1 MILIS
6 NTGIRLRLHRKTQFV
21 YIKYYIQTEIVALI
35 MSYTTNLHYLKRD
48 IKNGKQI
55 VLFLGAGVN
64 FSPNVKLLWED
75 IINPL
80 MEIAI
85 TRIACNSQMPIGDL
99 KDLYDVF
106 EIHSSIELES
116 EMGIN
121 RIKQNIAY
129 EYSPQIKAMLVKTI
143 LGDQYI
149 ASFQN
154 QIYSQCNRTILKK
167 SFVSNYKIDKDETYK
182 SSGDFYTLYT
192 IARMILLNPHIRA
205 VVTYNYDNF
214 LTHAV
219 NILQDDLE
227 YYFSKKEVD
236 FIEERIKRQG
246 NRRIKIIDIHG
257 EARPDVFETGIIF
270 AYHPHGYIPSPNESD
285 NLDDCQIIMSTD
297 EYCDNT
303 SKVYSWDNDTQVHL
317 LSHYTCLFVGS
328 SISDLT
334 TQRMLH
340 YAKANGN
347 KNNLYNLSAM
357 PTFSQTTYSNRCQ
370 RIRRNLSIL
379 QKHYYKACGLTNLF
393 CPNGYNQLFRDLNEI
408 NSEYC
413 NELMYNW
420 QINY

>member
-1 MILIS
+1 M
-6 NTGIRLRLHRKTQFV
+6 T
-21 YIKYYIQTEIVALI
+21 
-35 MSYTTNLHYLKRD
+35 YTTNLHYLKQD
-48 IKNGKQI
+48 IKNGKQL

-64 FSPNVKLLWED
+64 FSPRIKLLWED

-85 TRIACNSQMPIGDL
+85 TRIACNNQLPIGDL

-106 EIHSSIELES
+106 ELHSSDKLEN
-116 EMGIN
+116 EKGIN
-121 RIKQNIAY
+121 RIKQSIAY
-129 EYSPQIKAMLVKTI
+129 DYSPQIKAMLVKSI

-154 QIYSQCNRTILKK
+154 QIYSQCNRTILQKA
-167 SFVSNYKIDKDETYK
+167 FESNYKISKEEKYK
-182 SSGDFYTLYT
+182 LSGDFYTLYS
-192 IARMILLNPHIRA
+192 IARMILLNPNIRA
-205 VVTYNYDNF
+205 IVTYNYDNF

-219 NILQDDLE
+219 NILQNDLN
-227 YYFSKKEVD
+227 YYFSQTETE

-246 NRRIKIIDIHG
+246 NRKIRIIDIHG

-270 AYHPHGYIPSPNESD
+270 AYHPHGYIPSPDESD
-285 NLDDCQIIMSTD
+285 NLNNCQIIMSTD

-317 LSHYTCLFVGS
+317 LSHYTSLFVGS

-334 TQRMLH
+334 VQRMLH

-357 PTFSQTTYSNRCQ
+357 PAFSPAMYSERCQ
-370 RIRRNLSIL
+370 RIRRNLSII

-393 CPNGYNQLFRDLNEI
+393 CPNGFNQLFKDINEI
-408 NSEYC
+408 TSEYC
-413 NELMYNW
+413 NELLQNW
-420 QINY
+420 QRN